1 VDVELKQKL
10 PLNELKAIAA
20 EIKSLDP
27 TPYDYGFIDFT
38 IAGWTND
45 QGEWAQVRW
54 SKDFPFSVHIR
65 GLSLEDERFYCT
77 APLELPEG
85 SRPFGTWLRDS
96 SPGSGRTTIYERAG
110 RFFYHIQF
118 AGDDKVSAI
127 EMNELPSDEGT
138 SLQTRGSDL

>member
-1 VDVELKQKL
+1 MELKQKL
-10 PLNELKAIAA
+10 PLNELQAIAL

-38 IAGWTND
+38 IAGWSND
-45 QGEWAQVRW
+45 QGNWAQANW
-54 SKDFPFSVHIR
+54 SKDVPFNVDIR
-65 GLSLEDERFYCT
+65 GLSLETERFLRT
-77 APLELPEG
+77 EPLELPEG
-85 SRPFGTWLRDS
+85 SRPFGTWLRDADL
-96 SPGSGRTTIYERAG
+96 GSGRKTIYERG
-110 RFFYHIQF
+110 GKRFFHIQF